1 MDLSQSHPSS
11 YWAEK
16 RWHLQKCNH
25 SELTR
30 FWSLKFSSAFLKNTR
45 WVPVLVLFLAP
56 GIFCDLGGMG
66 SLGMLLLHTGLVTGI
81 CRTLEESKY
90 SIMIHQKASALILMR
105 KRFLYV
111 TVPGG
116 QGLRKH
122 FHFVL
127 PPREGSFPPC
137 LAERAALGMQLWW
150 QNLKNINTVQK
161 LKYLWRWQES
171 KKKSFKTGFPKSYA
185 WLHL

>member
-1 MDLSQSHPSS
+1 MGLSQSHPSS
-11 YWAEK
+11 PWAEK
-16 RWHLQKCNH
+16 RWHLQKCNR

-30 FWSLKFSSAFLKNTR
+30 LWSLHFSSALLKNAR

-66 SLGMLLLHTGLVTGI
+66 SLGMLLLHTGLATGI
-81 CRTLEESKY
+81 CRTLDESKY
-90 SIMIHQKASALILMR
+90 SITIYQKASALIL
-105 KRFLYV
+105 KRQRFIYD

-127 PPREGSFPPC
+127 PPREVSSPPC
-137 LAERAALGMQLWW
+137 LAKQAALVTQL
-150 QNLKNINTVQK
+150 
-161 LKYLWRWQES
+161 
-171 KKKSFKTGFPKSYA
+171 
-185 WLHL
+185 